1 MTNAEYQNAPI
12 EDGSL
17 DSSVEAK
24 KQGILVQVA
33 TDLPGRPLDD
43 IMQMLTQRFSD
54 AHIAAD
60 QDEIRRLAESLPS
73 VDSQS
78 TAENEQARAE
88 D

>member
-24 KQGILVQVA
+24 KQGILIQVA
-33 TDLPGRPLDD
+33 TDLPGRPLDE
-43 IMQMLTQRFSD
+43 IVQMLTQRFSD
-54 AHIAAD
+54 AHITAD
-60 QDEIRRLAESLPS
+60 QSEIHKLAESLPS

-78 TAENEQARAE
+78 TAENEQARTE